1 MIFNSK
7 VTNVLRQLLVMLLVL
22 ESSKLLA
29 SVDYITV
36 GDAKNYSYKRA
47 IGTVFVSNPDVV
59 DYKVINNHK
68 VVIYSKSVGISRIN
82 IYDKDGGILSNNKV
96 YVDLDLSQIR
106 REIQVKYPMLSIKLT
121 SVGDKVSVSGQ
132 VDNEKERNEIY
143 DLVGVFL
150 DRTIENYHNIR
161 SVNKE
166 TINEGDATGG
176 RSLIIDPW
184 VKADNY
190 YRWHGIIRNIKI
202 REPMQVNVKISIAQV
217 TKKFDETIGVDW
229 STLGNQNGSFSFVK
243 FHPQDL
249 VTVVNALGNDNLAH
263 VLAEPNLTVISGG
276 TAHFLSG
283 GEVPVVTSNLNGST
297 VTFKPYGVSLDI
309 GAKVLTSDIIN
320 LEVAPAV
327 SEIEKT
333 IEQSGFSMPQ
343 FLTSQTSTTIQLH
356 DGDSFIISGMTNS
369 LENEHESRIPLL
381 GDIPLLGAIFSK
393 DTTQDQKSELVI
405 VATVNLVRPNKE
417 NDIVLPY
424 IKTTSIL
431 TRLLNTDQVLVEN
444 EKRNDQSLK
453 KLLDHGGYIK

>member
-161 SVNKE
+161 FCE
-166 TINEGDATGG
+166 
-176 RSLIIDPW
+176 
-184 VKADNY
+184 
-190 YRWHGIIRNIKI
+190 
-202 REPMQVNVKISIAQV
+202 Q
-217 TKKFDETIGVDW
+217 
-229 STLGNQNGSFSFVK
+229 
-243 FHPQDL
+243 
-249 VTVVNALGNDNLAH
+249 GND
-263 VLAEPNLTVISGG
+263 
-276 TAHFLSG
+276 
-283 GEVPVVTSNLNGST
+283 
-297 VTFKPYGVSLDI
+297 
-309 GAKVLTSDIIN
+309 
-320 LEVAPAV
+320 
-327 SEIEKT
+327 
-333 IEQSGFSMPQ
+333 Q
-343 FLTSQTSTTIQLH
+343 
-356 DGDSFIISGMTNS
+356 
-369 LENEHESRIPLL
+369 R
-381 GDIPLLGAIFSK
+381 
-393 DTTQDQKSELVI
+393 
-405 VATVNLVRPNKE
+405 R
-417 NDIVLPY
+417 
-424 IKTTSIL
+424 
-431 TRLLNTDQVLVEN
+431 
-444 EKRNDQSLK
+444 
-453 KLLDHGGYIK
+453 

>member
-1 MIFNSK
+1 M
-7 VTNVLRQLLVMLLVL
+7 
-22 ESSKLLA
+22 
-29 SVDYITV
+29 
-36 GDAKNYSYKRA
+36 
-47 IGTVFVSNPDVV
+47 
-59 DYKVINNHK
+59 
-68 VVIYSKSVGISRIN
+68 
-82 IYDKDGGILSNNKV
+82 
-96 YVDLDLSQIR
+96 
-106 REIQVKYPMLSIKLT
+106 
-121 SVGDKVSVSGQ
+121 
-132 VDNEKERNEIY
+132 
-143 DLVGVFL
+143 
-150 DRTIENYHNIR
+150 
-161 SVNKE
+161 NKE

-229 STLGNQNGSFSFVK
+229 STLGNQSGSFSFVK

-369 LENEHESRIPLL
+369 LENERESRIPLL